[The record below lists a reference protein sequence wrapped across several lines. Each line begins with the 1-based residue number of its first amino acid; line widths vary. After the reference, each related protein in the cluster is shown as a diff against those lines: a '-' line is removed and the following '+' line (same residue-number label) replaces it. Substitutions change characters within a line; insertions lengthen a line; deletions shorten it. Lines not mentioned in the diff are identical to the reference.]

1 MALTPEDV
9 INKRFQPTKFREGY
23 DQDEVDDFLDEV
35 VVELRR
41 LNQENDALSKQVE
54 TLGGRPEESAVET
67 SAVSQSTED
76 VQETTATPAAS
87 VTETSE
93 TTTVSEPVRVTDEQS
108 TSTAATVAP
117 SAGTTSSAPAQPA
130 AAQAAATQT
139 APTTESAESAAA
151 VLAMAQKLHDDYVSQ
166 GQAERER
173 LITEGRTQAEQLVA
187 DGKRTKEE
195 TLSSLER
202 EKADLEASVAQLRS
216 FEEDYRGNLKS
227 FLNAQ
232 LNDLANT
239 GSLEPA
245 DAPVSATTKRT
256 GTK

>member
-23 DQDEVDDFLDEV
+23 DQDEVDDFLDEI

-41 LNQENDALSKQVE
+41 INQENDALRKQVE

-76 VQETTATPAAS
+76 VQETTSTPAAS
-87 VTETSE
+87 VTETSG
-93 TTTVSEPVRVTDEQS
+93 TTVSEPVRASDEQS
-108 TSTAATVAP
+108 ASTAATVAP
-117 SAGTTSSAPAQPA
+117 SAGTTTSPPAQS
-130 AAQAAATQT
+130 AATQT

-173 LITEGRTQAEQLVA
+173 LITEGRTQADQLVA

-202 EKADLEASVAQLRS
+202 EKVDLEASVAQLRS

>member
-23 DQDEVDDFLDEV
+23 DQDEVDDFLDEI

-41 LNQENDALSKQVE
+41 INQENDALRKQVE

-76 VQETTATPAAS
+76 VQETTSTPAAS
-87 VTETSE
+87 VTETSG
-93 TTTVSEPVRVTDEQS
+93 TTVSEPVRVSDEQS
-108 TSTAATVAP
+108 ASTAATVAP
-117 SAGTTSSAPAQPA
+117 SAGTTTSAQP
-130 AAQAAATQT
+130 AATQT

-173 LITEGRTQAEQLVA
+173 LITEGRAQADQLVA

-202 EKADLEASVAQLRS
+202 EKVDLEASVAQLRS

>member
-1 MALTPEDV
+1 MALTAEDV

-41 LNQENDALSKQVE
+41 LHQENDTLRKQVE
-54 TLGGRPEESAVET
+54 TLGGRPEDAPAET
-67 SAVSQSTED
+67 SVSEPGTGAGQA
-76 VQETTATPAAS
+76 TTVAAATS
-87 VTETSE
+87 RDSREE
-93 TTTVSEPVRVTDEQS
+93 TVSEPVAAAPAETTAPAEPKTTGTVTSGTD
-108 TSTAATVAP
+108 AAP
-117 SAGTTSSAPAQPA
+117 SATAARPVAEGTASTDS
-130 AAQAAATQT
+130 TQ
-139 APTTESAESAAA
+139 SAAA

-166 GQAERER
+166 GQSERER

-202 EKADLEASVAQLRS
+202 EKVDLEASVAQLRS

>member
-23 DQDEVDDFLDEV
+23 DQDEVDDFLDEI

-41 LNQENDALSKQVE
+41 INQENDALRKQVE

-76 VQETTATPAAS
+76 VQETTSTPAAS
-87 VTETSE
+87 VTETSG
-93 TTTVSEPVRVTDEQS
+93 TTVSEPVRVSDEQS
-108 TSTAATVAP
+108 ASTAATVAP
-117 SAGTTSSAPAQPA
+117 SAGTTTSAQP
-130 AAQAAATQT
+130 AATQT

-173 LITEGRTQAEQLVA
+173 LITEGRTQADQLVA

-202 EKADLEASVAQLRS
+202 EKVDLEASVAQLRS

>member
-23 DQDEVDDFLDEV
+23 DQDEVDDFLDEI

-41 LNQENDALSKQVE
+41 LNQENDALRKQVE

-76 VQETTATPAAS
+76 VQETTATPAAT

-93 TTTVSEPVRVTDEQS
+93 TTSVSEPVRVTDEQS
-108 TSTAATVAP
+108 TSTAATIAP

-130 AAQAAATQT
+130 AAQPTATQSV
-139 APTTESAESAAA
+139 PTTESAESAAA

-173 LITEGRTQAEQLVA
+173 LITEGRTQADQLVA

-202 EKADLEASVAQLRS
+202 EKVDLEASVAQLRG
-216 FEEDYRGNLKS
+216 FEEDYRANLKS
-227 FLNAQ
+227 FLNTQ

-245 DAPVSATTKRT
+245 DAPVSATTKRP

>member
-23 DQDEVDDFLDEV
+23 DQDEVDDFLDEI

-41 LNQENDALSKQVE
+41 INQENDALRKQVE

-76 VQETTATPAAS
+76 VQETTSTPAAS
-87 VTETSE
+87 VTETSG
-93 TTTVSEPVRVTDEQS
+93 TTVSEPVRVSDEQS
-108 TSTAATVAP
+108 ASTAATVAP
-117 SAGTTSSAPAQPA
+117 SAGTTSSAQP
-130 AAQAAATQT
+130 AATQT

-173 LITEGRTQAEQLVA
+173 LITEGRTQADQLVA

-202 EKADLEASVAQLRS
+202 EKVDLEASVAQLRS

-256 GTK
+256 GAK

>member
-23 DQDEVDDFLDEV
+23 DQDEVDDFLDEI

-41 LNQENDALSKQVE
+41 INQENDALRKQVE

-67 SAVSQSTED
+67 SAVPQSTED
-76 VQETTATPAAS
+76 VQETTSTPAAS
-87 VTETSE
+87 VTETSG
-93 TTTVSEPVRVTDEQS
+93 TTVSEPVRVSDEQS
-108 TSTAATVAP
+108 ASTAATVAP
-117 SAGTTSSAPAQPA
+117 SAGTTTSAQP
-130 AAQAAATQT
+130 AATQT

-173 LITEGRTQAEQLVA
+173 LITEGRTQADQLVA

-202 EKADLEASVAQLRS
+202 EKVDLEASVAQLRS

>member
-23 DQDEVDDFLDEV
+23 DQDEVDDFLDEI

-41 LNQENDALSKQVE
+41 INQENDALRKQVE

-76 VQETTATPAAS
+76 VQETTSTPAAS
-87 VTETSE
+87 VTETSG
-93 TTTVSEPVRVTDEQS
+93 TTVSEPVRVSDEQS
-108 TSTAATVAP
+108 ASTAATVAP
-117 SAGTTSSAPAQPA
+117 SAGTTTSAQP
-130 AAQAAATQT
+130 AATQT

-173 LITEGRTQAEQLVA
+173 LITEGRTQADQLVA
-187 DGKRTKEE
+187 DGKRTKEK

-202 EKADLEASVAQLRS
+202 EKVDLEASVAQLRS

>member
-23 DQDEVDDFLDEV
+23 DQDEVDDFLDEI

-41 LNQENDALSKQVE
+41 LNQENDALRKQVE

-76 VQETTATPAAS
+76 VQETTSTPAAS
-87 VTETSE
+87 VTETSG
-93 TTTVSEPVRVTDEQS
+93 TTVSEPVRVSDEQS
-108 TSTAATVAP
+108 ASTAATVAP
-117 SAGTTSSAPAQPA
+117 SAGTTTSAQP
-130 AAQAAATQT
+130 AATQT

-173 LITEGRTQAEQLVA
+173 LITEGRAQADQLVA

-202 EKADLEASVAQLRS
+202 EKVDLEASVAQLRS

>member
-23 DQDEVDDFLDEV
+23 DQDEVDDFLDEI

-41 LNQENDALSKQVE
+41 LNQENDALRKQVE

-93 TTTVSEPVRVTDEQS
+93 TTTVSEPVCVTDEQS
-108 TSTAATVAP
+108 SSTAATVAP
-117 SAGTTSSAPAQPA
+117 SAGTTSSAAAQPA
-130 AAQAAATQT
+130 TQNV
-139 APTTESAESAAA
+139 PTTESAESAAA

-173 LITEGRTQAEQLVA
+173 LITEGRTQADQLVA

-202 EKADLEASVAQLRS
+202 EKMDLEASVAQLRS
-216 FEEDYRGNLKS
+216 FEADYRGNLKS

>member
-23 DQDEVDDFLDEV
+23 DQDEVDDFLDEI

-41 LNQENDALSKQVE
+41 INQENDALRKQVE

-108 TSTAATVAP
+108 ASTAATVAP
-117 SAGTTSSAPAQPA
+117 SAGTTTSAQPA
-130 AAQAAATQT
+130 ATQNV
-139 APTTESAESAAA
+139 PTTESAESAAA

-173 LITEGRTQAEQLVA
+173 LITEGRAQADQLVA

-202 EKADLEASVAQLRS
+202 EKVDLEASVAQLRS

>member
-23 DQDEVDDFLDEV
+23 DQDEVDDFLDEI

-41 LNQENDALSKQVE
+41 LNQENDALRKQVE

-108 TSTAATVAP
+108 SSTAATVAP
-117 SAGTTSSAPAQPA
+117 SAGTTSSTAAQPA
-130 AAQAAATQT
+130 ATQNV
-139 APTTESAESAAA
+139 PTTESAESAAA

-173 LITEGRTQAEQLVA
+173 LITEGRTQADQLVA

-202 EKADLEASVAQLRS
+202 EKVDLEASVAQLRS

-256 GTK
+256 RAK